1 MNSIEPLPLS
11 ALFPLRSVVVT
22 LRFLQTSN
30 PSFFHQPALGAFLRY
45 LAGSPEGF
53 ERLIR
58 FDALESGRIAYQPGQ
73 FYRFTL
79 VCLAGG
85 EPIFNTLLGNL
96 ARLPGSSPQK
106 DRPLPFRDNC
116 ELAALHDSFTAETVT
131 RFDEL
136 CAYEFASLQQ
146 EAELW
151 RGYDKLTWHTLSPAR
166 LLKAKER
173 RTDAKGEAR
182 YCRNL
187 SDVDGALLSARLY
200 DSMAELLRSRGVA
213 TPPRPPAPPL
223 LIDQGHLFW
232 LDADYT
238 DNVGERQVIGGMN
251 GRLELAF
258 PELPP
263 VEWLQLA
270 ICGQYTGLGQRVAFG
285 LGRYQLQAPDTG
297 VSCRRALPA
306 ASLLMLARE
315 EDNLVEAWRHVV
327 SKQEFGQNKLAQ
339 GGVPDDSTGEFY
351 VDDPALTEGIQDEIP
366 LERLQQALDKAL
378 LGSYHPP
385 PLRGVIH
392 TNPDGSFR
400 PLAVPPF
407 IDRVLQRAVGQ
418 ILTPALESCQYC
430 HSYGYRAGRSR
441 MNARDAVQS
450 AIRQGY
456 QWVYES
462 DIDDFFDSVAYNRLD
477 IRLRSLY
484 GEDPVV
490 GLLQQW
496 VSCPVEF
503 DGQTIQRKAGLP
515 QGSPLS
521 PALANLMLDD
531 FDGDMQVLGF
541 RLIRFADDF
550 VVLCKNE
557 EQARQ
562 AHNAATA
569 SLAEHGLSL
578 NPDKTRIAEIGDGF
592 RYLGYLFV
600 NDLAVDVSGHKDEI
614 EGKPSVP
621 PNSWLARLGG
631 KNPKPLAM
639 ENPTQRT
646 NNRSTDEAERK
657 PGRLAEPLPQIP
669 PEAKPGLHGG
679 DMETEQRPSAYPSK
693 PIGEMGDMGQLLCV
707 VGGHATLSTHAG
719 RLRVER
725 EGETQHDVA
734 WNNLQ
739 AVVLF
744 GSHTLTTPALQAA
757 LARKVPIHF
766 AGSTGGYRGV
776 LWTGQPA
783 EPGAGL
789 WLKQANLF
797 ADPALCLNLAKQIVD
812 ARIRHLRETLRQRGI
827 TADAERLKLLLASVS
842 NATGL
847 DELNGVEGSATR
859 AFFQALQS
867 LLPADWHF
875 TGRNRQPPL
884 DPFNALLSYGYTL
897 LHGYVETLLH
907 TDGLLP
913 WLGFYHQAHGRHA
926 TLASD
931 LMEPFRHLVE
941 RTALSCVQRK
951 EIKPHDFFTAANG
964 ACLMKQEARR
974 DYLGS
979 LFKRLN
985 EPLQAVG
992 EETPVTPVQHIH
1004 RQNLSLIGWL
1014 MRGEDFHA
1022 WRTR

>member
-1 MNSIEPLPLS
+1 MLSIIN
-11 ALFPLRSVVVT
+11 LFPLRSVVVT

-30 PSFFHQPALGAFLRY
+30 PSFFHQPALGAFLRF

-58 FDALESGRIAYQPGQ
+58 FDAPESGRIAYQPGQ

-85 EPIFNTLLGNL
+85 EKIFNTLLGNL

-106 DRPLPFRDNC
+106 DRPLPFRNNC
-116 ELAALHDSFTAETVT
+116 ALAALHDSFTAEAVT

-151 RGYDKLTWHTLSPAR
+151 RGYDKLTWHTLSPVR

-200 DSMAELLRSRGVA
+200 DSLAELLRSRGVA
-213 TPPRPPAPPL
+213 TPPRPPPPPL

-238 DNVGERQVIGGMN
+238 DAVGERHVIGGMN

-327 SKQEFGQNKLAQ
+327 SKQELGRNKLAQ
-339 GGVPDDSTGEFY
+339 ADVPDDSTGEFY

-385 PLRGVIH
+385 PLRGVVH
-392 TNPDGSFR
+392 ANPDGSIR

-462 DIDDFFDSVAYNRLD
+462 DIDDFFDSVAYDRLD

-531 FDGDMQVLGF
+531 FDGDMEVLGF

-631 KNPKPLAM
+631 RTPLAVDGV
-639 ENPTQRT
+639 EIDRYHGLRGNAKADAPRQTPPERC
-646 NNRSTDEAERK
+646 NLHSHAERGND
-657 PGRLAEPLPQIP
+657 PTR
-669 PEAKPGLHGG
+669 
-679 DMETEQRPSAYPSK
+679 
-693 PIGEMGDMGQLLCV
+693 IGEMGDMGQLLCV

-725 EGETQHDVA
+725 DGETQHDVA

-783 EPGAGL
+783 EPGSGL

-827 TADAERLKLLLASVS
+827 TADAERLKLLLASVA

-859 AFFQALQS
+859 QFFQALQGS
-867 LLPADWHF
+867 LPTDWHF

-951 EIKPHDFFTAANG
+951 ELKPHDFFTAANG

-974 DYLGS
+974 DYLAS

-1014 MRGEDFHA
+1014 MRGDDFHA
-1022 WRTR
+1022 WRIR

>member
-1 MNSIEPLPLS
+1 MLSIIN
-11 ALFPLRSVVVT
+11 LFPLRSVVVT

-45 LAGSPEGF
+45 LAGGPEGF

-58 FDALESGRIAYQPGQ
+58 FDAPESGRIAYQPGQ

-85 EPIFNTLLGNL
+85 EKIFNTLLGNL

-106 DRPLPFRDNC
+106 DRPLPFRNNC
-116 ELAALHDSFTAETVT
+116 ALAALHDSFTAEAVT

-151 RGYDKLTWHTLSPAR
+151 RGYDKLTWHTQSPVR

-238 DNVGERQVIGGMN
+238 DAVGERHVIGGMN

-263 VEWLQLA
+263 VEWLQWA

-327 SKQEFGQNKLAQ
+327 SKQELARNKLAQ
-339 GGVPDDSTGEFY
+339 ADVPDDSTGEFY
-351 VDDPALTEGIQDEIP
+351 ADDPALTEGIQDEIP

-385 PLRGVIH
+385 PLRGVVH
-392 TNPDGSFR
+392 ANPDGSLR

-462 DIDDFFDSVAYNRLD
+462 DIDDFFDSVAYDRLD

-531 FDGDMQVLGF
+531 FDGDMEVLGF

-578 NPDKTRIAEIGDGF
+578 NPDKTRIAEIGEGF

-631 KNPKPLAM
+631 RTPLAVDGV
-639 ENPTQRT
+639 EID
-646 NNRSTDEAERK
+646 RSHGLRGNAKADAPRQTPPERCNLHSHAERGND
-657 PGRLAEPLPQIP
+657 PTR
-669 PEAKPGLHGG
+669 
-679 DMETEQRPSAYPSK
+679 
-693 PIGEMGDMGQLLCV
+693 IGEMGDMGQLLCV

-725 EGETQHDVA
+725 DGETQHDVA

-783 EPGAGL
+783 EPGSGL

-827 TADAERLKLLLASVS
+827 TADAERLKLLLASVA

-859 AFFQALQS
+859 QFFQALQGS
-867 LLPADWHF
+867 LPTDWHF

-951 EIKPHDFFTAANG
+951 ELKPHDFFTAANG

-974 DYLGS
+974 DYLAS

-1014 MRGEDFHA
+1014 MRGDDFHA
-1022 WRTR
+1022 WRIR

>member
-1 MNSIEPLPLS
+1 MLSIIN
-11 ALFPLRSVVVT
+11 LFPLRSVVVT

-30 PSFFHQPALGAFLRY
+30 PSFFHQPALGAFLRF

-58 FDALESGRIAYQPGQ
+58 FDAPESGRIAYQPGQ

-85 EPIFNTLLGNL
+85 EKIFNTLLGNL

-106 DRPLPFRDNC
+106 DRPLPFRNNC
-116 ELAALHDSFTAETVT
+116 ALAALHDSFTAEAVT

-151 RGYDKLTWHTLSPAR
+151 RGYDKLTWHTLSPVR

-200 DSMAELLRSRGVA
+200 DSLAELLRSRGVA

-238 DNVGERQVIGGMN
+238 DAVGERHVIGGMN

-327 SKQEFGQNKLAQ
+327 SNQELARNKLAQ
-339 GGVPDDSTGEFY
+339 ADVTDDSTGEFY
-351 VDDPALTEGIQDEIP
+351 ADDPALTEGIQDEIP

-385 PLRGVIH
+385 PLRGVVH
-392 TNPDGSFR
+392 ANPDGSLR

-462 DIDDFFDSVAYNRLD
+462 DIDDFFDSVAYDRLD

-531 FDGDMQVLGF
+531 FDGDMEVLGF

-631 KNPKPLAM
+631 RTPLAVDGV
-639 ENPTQRT
+639 EID
-646 NNRSTDEAERK
+646 RSHGLRGNAKADAPRQTPPERCNLHSHAERGND
-657 PGRLAEPLPQIP
+657 PTR
-669 PEAKPGLHGG
+669 
-679 DMETEQRPSAYPSK
+679 
-693 PIGEMGDMGQLLCV
+693 IGEMGDMGQLLCV

-725 EGETQHDVA
+725 DGETQHDVA

-783 EPGAGL
+783 EPGSGL

-827 TADAERLKLLLASVS
+827 TADAERLKLLLASVA

-859 AFFQALQS
+859 QFFQALQGS
-867 LLPADWHF
+867 LPTDWHF

-951 EIKPHDFFTAANG
+951 ELKPHDFFTAANG

-974 DYLGS
+974 DYLAS

-1014 MRGEDFHA
+1014 MRGDDFHA
-1022 WRTR
+1022 WRIR